1 MKKLKRYQYERYAI
15 LCQLAYPDAEAHYRQ
30 ILNPF
35 YERHLVDKYGRMSV
49 RILWVDNKKEAIVVF
64 RGSLGVR
71 DWLANLVFLPTKIKQ
86 IDKKFYVHWGF
97 KRLLNQPMYSSTK
110 TIDQALPLRELLVK
124 VLEPLQKK
132 GKRFTFI
139 GHSSGGAVA
148 VLMADYFERKNAKA
162 VKRVVTFGQPA
173 VGSRSWYKSYLL
185 HHKTYRIC
193 CDLDVVTFMPP
204 FPFYFWHV
212 GKMLW
217 LHDDQIYENTPT
229 HERFLKS
236 LRSWLLRPITYHYM
250 RKYIRNKSLFDEH

>member
-15 LCQLAYPDAEAHYRQ
+15 LCQLAYPDAEANYQKVLEPFHERQ
-30 ILNPF
+30 
-35 YERHLVDKYGRMSV
+35 LVDKYGRMSV
-49 RILWVDNKKEAIVVF
+49 RILWTDNKKEVIVVF
-64 RGSLGVR
+64 RGSLGFR
-71 DWLANLVFLPTKIKQ
+71 DWLANMVFVPAKIKQ
-86 IDKKFYVHWGF
+86 VDRHFYVHWGF
-97 KRLLNQPMYSSTK
+97 KRLLNQPMFSSTK
-110 TIDQALPLRELLVK
+110 TINEALPLRELLVK
-124 VLEPLQKK
+124 VLEPLRLQ
-132 GKRFTFI
+132 GKRFTFT

-148 VLMADYFERKNAKA
+148 VLMADYFERQNKKA

-173 VGSRSWYKSYLL
+173 VATRAWNKHYLL

-193 CDLDVVTFMPP
+193 CDLDMVTFMPP
-204 FPFYFWHV
+204 FPYYFWHV

-236 LRSWLLRPITYHYM
+236 LHSWLLRPITYHYM

>member
-30 ILNPF
+30 ILKPF

-49 RILWVDNKKEAIVVF
+49 RILWVDKKKEAIVVF
-64 RGSLGVR
+64 RGSLGLK
-71 DWLANLVFLPTKIKQ
+71 DWLANLVFLPAKIQ
-86 IDKKFYVHWGF
+86 QVDKKFYVHWGF
-97 KRLLNQPMYSSTK
+97 SRLLHQPMYSSTK
-110 TIDQALPLRELLVK
+110 TIDQALPLQELLVK
-124 VLEPLQKK
+124 VLEPLQKQ

-173 VGSRSWYKSYLL
+173 VGSRSWYKNYLL

-204 FPFYFWHV
+204 FLSIF
-212 GKMLW
+212 GM
-217 LHDDQIYENTPT
+217 
-229 HERFLKS
+229 
-236 LRSWLLRPITYHYM
+236 
-250 RKYIRNKSLFDEH
+250 

>member
-15 LCQLAYPDAEAHYRQ
+15 LCQLAYPDADAHYEKV
-30 ILNPF
+30 LVPF
-35 YERHLVDKYGRMSV
+35 NERRIVDKYGRMSV
-49 RILWVDNKKEAIVVF
+49 RVLWMEDKKEAIIVF
-64 RGSLGVR
+64 RGSQGLR
-71 DWLANLVFLPTKIKQ
+71 DWLANLIFLPAKIHQ
-86 IDKKFYVHWGF
+86 IDRPFYIHWAF

-110 TIDQALPLRELLVK
+110 APEDSLPLRELLCR
-124 VLEPLQKK
+124 VLEPLRQN

-148 VLMADYFERKNAKA
+148 ALMADYFERKNKKA

-173 VGSRSWYKSYLL
+173 IGTRSWQKHYTL

-193 CDLDVVTFMPP
+193 CDLDMITFMPP
-204 FPFYFWHV
+204 FPYYFWHV

-236 LRSWLLRPITYHYM
+236 LQSWILRPITYHYM
-250 RKYIRNKSLFDEH
+250 RKYIRNKTLFDEH